1 MGEEDKGYL
10 HSSESGMSGFP
21 RKNHH
26 EAKLS
31 FSFLLIGVPEATT
44 TLATTPGASRSGKRL
59 AQRSPGSKRDWGWA
73 DWVQSHLVL
82 PEGGAPQLR
91 MEMEWGRGRT
101 YHFGQASRA
110 PQDSPSLTFP
120 RPSVSKLLQCLGHQ
134 RPHEPSEVLPAG
146 LW

>member
-82 PEGGAPQLR
+82 PEGGKDPQEGPVTHGDGVGEGQNISLWSGLQSPPR
-91 MEMEWGRGRT
+91 QPDLPQTLSVKTTAMSRT
-101 YHFGQASRA
+101 PAS
-110 PQDSPSLTFP
+110 T
-120 RPSVSKLLQCLGHQ
+120 
-134 RPHEPSEVLPAG
+134 
-146 LW
+146 